1 MDYESLISITIR
13 KKRASAEKPVIS
25 LYFDD
30 IIFCKSSG
38 NYALC
43 TFMYFFS
50 YEIKTNHL
58 HNNGQ
63 YPGCRIRNKQ
73 HRQRPVIRENSEN
86 PHNSKADRS
95 DNRQD
100 HRHTGASHSTQCSRK
115 QIHDSAQEIRNCG
128 TWEYCHAIFYYIC
141 LWCVDPQNLRTKHI
155 CTCS

>member
-1 MDYESLISITIR
+1 MNTIYPDRVFVNTIYKKFKITFISPFTKLLFGYKQTVNMDYESLISITIR

-86 PHNSKADRS
+86 PYDPGSNRTDH
-95 DNRQD
+95 RQD
-100 HRHTGASHSTQCSRK
+100 HWNSGMSHSTQCSRK
-115 QIHDSAQEIRNCG
+115 QIHDPA
-128 TWEYCHAIFYYIC
+128 
-141 LWCVDPQNLRTKHI
+141 
-155 CTCS
+155 